1 MDFERKKS
9 FFHGYGSFYNFYLF
23 VILYKYFYSIY
34 FGTVENVKLF
44 QFIYMIYFTSASFL
58 LYCGSTFHPLFS
70 FFLFFGLRFLSQ

>member
-34 FGTVENVKLF
+34 SGTVENVKLF
-44 QFIYMIYFTSASFL
+44 QFI
-58 LYCGSTFHPLFS
+58 
-70 FFLFFGLRFLSQ
+70 

>member
-9 FFHGYGSFYNFYLF
+9 FFHGYGSFYIFYLF

-44 QFIYMIYFTSASFL
+44 QFI
-58 LYCGSTFHPLFS
+58 
-70 FFLFFGLRFLSQ
+70 